1 MVSIIKLIYELFGEH
16 LWHTS
21 ALIC

>member
-16 LWHTS
+16 LWHTA